1 THLALFQNP
10 PRVEQVQAVAM
21 AGERMPQKSTFFYP
35 KVLSG
40 LVINPLDP
48 TQSAPTST

>member
-1 THLALFQNP
+1 
-10 PRVEQVQAVAM
+10 VAM

-48 TQSAPTST
+48 TESAPTST